1 MQHHAW
7 FHAVKP
13 HPEPPCRSL
22 ALVSIVRSD
31 SGEHRHVAQIEN
43 IKLSAVIEWTR
54 TRLALLVA
62 VTVAW
67 VPASAG
73 AVERATVSTSLKPNG
88 SGFLITNGRSNP
100 EDQTW
105 AWQACSARLSSCTP
119 FGKGRTISTNGAKPN
134 TRFRATS
141 SYGVTGVSSIWR
153 GRVKPLG
160 PPTITGI
167 VRANERVTPVAGLWQ
182 GGWSDD
188 YDLFQLAVCESSKGL
203 RCTTLTD
210 VHYPGGCPHG
220 AAVLDP
226 QFTGNYLRIAD
237 RRIGAGTAFLD
248 FAVPTPY
255 EGRIWAADRTTSVTI
270 VGRIAKATGPRTVK
284 CGPPPLSEAP

>member
-1 MQHHAW
+1 MRT
-7 FHAVKP
+7 
-13 HPEPPCRSL
+13 CLTLL
-22 ALVSIVRSD
+22 A
-31 SGEHRHVAQIEN
+31 
-43 IKLSAVIEWTR
+43 
-54 TRLALLVA
+54 A
-62 VTVAW
+62 VTVAC

-88 SGFLITNGRSNP
+88 SGFLIANGRSNP

-105 AWQACSARLSSCTP
+105 AWQACSTNLSSCTP
-119 FGKGRTISTNGAKPN
+119 FGKSRTVDTSGAGPN

-153 GRVKPLG
+153 GRVKPLS
-160 PPTITGI
+160 PPAITGI
-167 VRANERVTPVAGLWQ
+167 VRANERVTPVAALWQ

-188 YDLFQLAVCESSKGL
+188 YDLFQLAACESPRGL

-210 VHYPGGCPHG
+210 LNYPDGCPHG

-226 QFTGNYLRIAD
+226 QFTGGYLRVAN

-255 EGRIWAADRTTSVTI
+255 GRGIWAADRITSVTI
-270 VGRIAKATGPRTVK
+270 VGRIARATGPHTVK
-284 CGPPPLSEAP
+284 CGPPPLSEAPASTKAGREPPAELALSQAADLLL